1 MHSYG
6 HSNDI
11 KENMSS
17 EYIPFLGDFITYLR
31 RKKKMV
37 EVSIS
42 ISSFSRKNC
51 IWLKDRWNIISSDSV
66 ILWLEN
72 KVEFKSC
79 CLVSGPHLSS
89 LKGQGNGNEAPALK
103 DAKVPF
109 KRGSKHLHRMQKL
122 SFILFS
128 TMSHTPMHWV
138 YFADPWLLNAFTL
151 NQGAEKNVIS

>member
-1 MHSYG
+1 MV
-6 HSNDI
+6 I
-11 KENMSS
+11 AM
-17 EYIPFLGDFITYLR
+17 TLR
-31 RKKKMV
+31 KTWVLNTSHFWETSLHTWEEKKKWSKSAFLLAASA
-37 EVSIS
+37 EKTVSDL
-42 ISSFSRKNC
+42 
-51 IWLKDRWNIISSDSV
+51 LKDRWNIISSDSV

-138 YFADPWLLNAFTL
+138 YFADLWLLNAFTL